1 MKLLIRATTLV
12 TVNARD
18 DVLSGADLAIDGDT
32 IVGVGTAP
40 DGFVPDRVVDGR
52 DRIVLP
58 GLINTHTHLSM
69 TLLRNY
75 ADDLKFWPWLLERV
89 KPLEDHLVPEDVRIG
104 ARLGL
109 AEMIRGGT
117 TCFHDMYFLMDE
129 VAEEVANAG
138 LRGRLC
144 GALFDNSGQGEA
156 LLEAAVGLHE
166 RWHGKAEG
174 RVTVGLGP
182 HSPYLCSPG
191 YLREILGE
199 AERLKCG
206 LHIHVAETERE
217 VAESRERHGLSP
229 VQHLAELGCFRVPT
243 VAAHGIYVD
252 AVDRRLLRE
261 GGVSVAHNP
270 GSNLKLANGIA
281 PVQEL
286 LDDGINVSLGTDGA
300 ASNNN
305 LNLFEEMHLA
315 ALLQKWLRRDPE
327 ALPAR
332 QVLRM
337 ATIDGARALGME
349 AELGSLEVGKQAD
362 VVLVDAAQPHLAP
375 RHDPVALLVYS
386 AQAADVSMVLVNG
399 RILLEDREL
408 TTIDAE
414 SLLER
419 ASEQTRQLLVRA
431 SAARKN

>member
-1 MKLLIRATTLV
+1 MKLLIRDTTLV
-12 TVNARD
+12 TVNGHD
-18 DVLSGADLAIDGDT
+18 DVLLGADLAIDGDT
-32 IVGVGTAP
+32 IAGVGAAP
-40 DGFVPDRVVDGR
+40 AGFVPDRIVDGR
-52 DRIVLP
+52 EHIVLP
-58 GLINTHTHLSM
+58 GLVNTHTHLSM
-69 TLLRNY
+69 TLMRNY
-75 ADDLKFWPWLLERV
+75 ADDLQFWPWLLERV

-117 TCFHDMYFLMDE
+117 TCFHDMYFLLDE
-129 VAEEVANAG
+129 VADEVAKAG

-156 LLEAAVGLHE
+156 LLAAAVGVHE

-182 HSPYLCSPG
+182 HSPYLCSPA
-191 YLREILGE
+191 YLREILSE

-217 VAESRERHGLSP
+217 VSDSRDRHGLSP
-229 VQHLAELGCFRVPT
+229 VQLLAELGCFGVPT

-261 GGVSVAHNP
+261 GRVSVAHNP

-286 LDDGINVSLGTDGA
+286 LDDGVNVSLGTDGA

-337 ATIDGARALGME
+337 ATIDGAKALG
-349 AELGSLEVGKQAD
+349 LDSQIGSLEVGKQAD
-362 VVLVDAAQPHLAP
+362 VVAVDAAQPHLAP

-399 RILLEDREL
+399 RILLEHRQL
-408 TTIDAE
+408 TTIDCEALLARATE
-414 SLLER
+414 QTRRLLER
-419 ASEQTRQLLVRA
+419 ASVSRR
-431 SAARKN
+431 

>member
-1 MKLLIRATTLV
+1 MKLLIRNTTLV
-12 TVNARD
+12 TVNAHD
-18 DVLSGADLAIDGDT
+18 GVLLGADLALDGDE
-32 IVGVGTAP
+32 IAGVGSAP
-40 DGFVPDRVVDGR
+40 AGFVPERVIDGR
-52 DRIVLP
+52 ERIVLP
-58 GLINTHTHLSM
+58 GLVNTHTHLSM
-69 TLLRNY
+69 TLMRNY

-89 KPLEDHLVPEDVRIG
+89 KPVEDHLVPDDVRIG

-117 TCFHDMYFLMDE
+117 TCFHDMYFLLDE
-129 VAEEVANAG
+129 VADEVANAG

-144 GALFDNSGQGEA
+144 GALFDNSGQGEV

-166 RWHGKAEG
+166 RWHGKADG

-182 HSPYLCSPG
+182 HSPYLCSPA

-199 AERLKCG
+199 AERLSCG

-229 VQHLAELGCFRVPT
+229 VQLLAELGCFRVPT

-252 AVDRRLLRE
+252 AEDRRLLRE
-261 GGVSVAHNP
+261 GHVSIAHNP

-286 LDDGINVSLGTDGA
+286 LEDGVNVSLGTDGA

-315 ALLQKWLRRDPE
+315 ALLQKWLRRDAE

-337 ATIDGARALGME
+337 ATIDGARALGMDRE
-349 AELGSLEVGKQAD
+349 IGSLEVGKQAD
-362 VVLVDAAQPHLAP
+362 IVVVDAAQPHLAP

-386 AQAADVSMVLVNG
+386 AQAADVSLVLVKG
-399 RILLEDREL
+399 RILLENREL
-408 TTIDAE
+408 TTIDSE
-414 SLLER
+414 SLLACATEQTRRLLER
-419 ASEQTRQLLVRA
+419 ASVPRG
-431 SAARKN
+431 

>member
-1 MKLLIRATTLV
+1 MKLLIRHATLV
-12 TVNARD
+12 TVNAGD
-18 DVLSGADLAIDGDT
+18 EVLLDADLAIAEDK
-32 IVGVGTAP
+32 IVGVGAAP
-40 DGFVPDRVVDGR
+40 HGFVPDRTLDGR

-69 TLLRNY
+69 TLMRNY
-75 ADDLKFWPWLLERV
+75 ADDLAFWPWLLERV

-117 TCFHDMYFLMDE
+117 TCFHDMYFHLDE
-129 VAEEVANAG
+129 VADEVANAG
-138 LRGRLC
+138 LRARLC
-144 GALFDNSGQGEA
+144 GALFDNTGQGEA
-156 LLEAAVGLHE
+156 LLEAAVGVHE
-166 RWHGKAEG
+166 RWDGKADG

-182 HSPYLCSPG
+182 HSPYLCSPD
-191 YLREILGE
+191 YLREILAE
-199 AERLKCG
+199 AERLRCG
-206 LHIHVAETERE
+206 LHVHVAETERE
-217 VAESRERHGLSP
+217 VAASREQHGLTP
-229 VQHLAELGCFRVPT
+229 VQLLAELGCFSVPV

-252 AVDRRLLRE
+252 AEDQQLLRQ
-261 GGVSVAHNP
+261 GGVTVAHNP

-286 LDDGINVSLGTDGA
+286 LEHGINVSLGTDGA

-315 ALLQKWLRRDPE
+315 ALLQKWLRRDAE

-337 ATIDGARALGME
+337 ATINGAKALRLD
-349 AELGSLEVGKQAD
+349 AQIGSLEVGKQAD
-362 VVLVDAAQPHLAP
+362 VVVLDAAQPHLAP

-386 AQAADVSMVLVNG
+386 AQAADVSTVIVDG
-399 RILLEDREL
+399 RVLLEERVL
-408 TTIDAE
+408 TTLDQGL
-414 SLLER
+414 LLELATAQTQRLLQR
-419 ASEQTRQLLVRA
+419 AATS
-431 SAARKN
+431 

>member
-1 MKLLIRATTLV
+1 MKLLIRQATLV

-18 DVLSGADLAIDGDT
+18 DVLVDADLAIDGDR
-32 IVGVGTAP
+32 IAGVGTAP
-40 DGFVPDRVVDGR
+40 AGFTPDRVLDGR
-52 DRIVLP
+52 ERIVLP
-58 GLINTHTHLSM
+58 GLVNTHTHLSM
-69 TLLRNY
+69 TLMRNY
-75 ADDLKFWPWLLERV
+75 ADDLAFWPWLLERV
-89 KPLEDHLVPEDVRIG
+89 KPLEDHLEPRDVRIG

-117 TCFHDMYFLMDE
+117 TCFHDMYFHLDE
-129 VAEEVANAG
+129 VADEVAKAG
-138 LRGRLC
+138 VRGRLC

-156 LLEAAVGLHE
+156 LLDAAVGLHE
-166 RWHGKAEG
+166 RWHGKADG

-182 HSPYLCSPG
+182 HSPYLCSAG

-199 AERLKCG
+199 AERLQCG

-217 VAESRERHGLSP
+217 VAESRERHGVTP
-229 VQHLAELGCFRVPT
+229 VRLLAELGCFRVPT

-252 AVDRRLLRE
+252 AADRRLLRE
-261 GGVSVAHNP
+261 GGVSIAHNP

-286 LDDGINVSLGTDGA
+286 LDAGINVSLGTDGA

-315 ALLQKWLRRDPE
+315 ALLQKWLCRDAE

-337 ATIDGARALGME
+337 ATINGAKALRLDD
-349 AELGSLEVGKQAD
+349 ELGSLEVGKQAD
-362 VVLVDAAQPHLAP
+362 VVVVDAAQPHLAP
-375 RHDPVALLVYS
+375 RHDAIALLVYS
-386 AQAADVSMVLVNG
+386 AQAADVCTVVVKG
-399 RILLEDREL
+399 RILLEDRRL

-414 SLLER
+414 ALLADATQQTHRLLGR
-419 ASEQTRQLLVRA
+419 A
-431 SAARKN
+431 AAKP